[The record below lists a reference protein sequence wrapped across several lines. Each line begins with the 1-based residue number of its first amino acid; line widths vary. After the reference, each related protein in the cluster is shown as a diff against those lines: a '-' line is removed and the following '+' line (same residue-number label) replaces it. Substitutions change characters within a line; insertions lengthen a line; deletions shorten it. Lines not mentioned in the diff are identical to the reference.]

1 MRSFKCHPHPKWN
14 TLLLDPI
21 FQMRKL
27 RQLDQEV
34 AEPGSQLGSLVPEG
48 VLGGGGQSGDT
59 MEPGGVKEGKSFST

>member
-34 AEPGSQLGSLVPEG
+34 AAWCQRVFLGV
-48 VLGGGGQSGDT
+48 GGQSGDP